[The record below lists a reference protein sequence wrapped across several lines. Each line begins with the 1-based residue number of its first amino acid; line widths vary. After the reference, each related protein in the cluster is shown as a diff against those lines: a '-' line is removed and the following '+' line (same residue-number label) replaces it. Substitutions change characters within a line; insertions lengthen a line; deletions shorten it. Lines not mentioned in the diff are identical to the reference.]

1 MRKGLLTHDEIVI
14 RVSSVRLKLLPTL
27 LVSDGKHQLPVK
39 RKARMPISGRG
50 CRQPSIFRRNTMRI
64 LPTILAALTLSA
76 TASAFAEAPYPPEQP
91 FTSTLSR
98 AQVKQQVAEAQAQ
111 GVLEQSDASYP
122 VIAAPSAPEPQRMT
136 AQHSERKDGQES
148 IYSGA

>member
-1 MRKGLLTHDEIVI
+1 
-14 RVSSVRLKLLPTL
+14 
-27 LVSDGKHQLPVK
+27 
-39 RKARMPISGRG
+39 
-50 CRQPSIFRRNTMRI
+50 MRI

-98 AQVKQQVAEAQAQ
+98 AQIKQEVAEAQAQ
-111 GVLEQSDASYP
+111 GVLVQSDSSYP
-122 VIAAPSAPEPQRMT
+122 VIAALSTPEPQRMA
-136 AQHSERKDGQES
+136 AQHTEKKDGQEN